1 MEVSFERSFGTISDL
16 PPLPP
21 RAETPAM
28 VMFSGGSDSTLLA
41 SMFAEQH
48 TVVHLL
54 TYHHAVM
61 TFAEKSGNAFRMLQ
75 KHYGEDRFVH
85 HILEI
90 SDLMG
95 RIYVKPLARDLK
107 AYGTYALP
115 MCCGSCKLSMH
126 VRSIMYCH
134 EHGIRYAAD
143 GSNAELSE
151 HSPEQ
156 FKPVLSL
163 YRQLYARYGIEYS
176 NPVFDIERSDHR
188 LYDMGITPKRDYKSE
203 KLSHTNQHS
212 CAAGFMLYGFTLGV
226 GLPLLGTSNK
236 KDLATRYIADKIEEY
251 CVPFLDAQLGVQ
263 AN

>member
-1 MEVSFERSFGTISDL
+1 MEACSERSFGTISDL

-21 RAETPAM
+21 RGEAPAL

-41 SMFAEQH
+41 SLFAQQH
-48 TVVHLL
+48 TVVHLV
-54 TYHHAVM
+54 TYHHRVM
-61 TFAEKSGNAFRMLQ
+61 TFAEKSANAFGMLQ
-75 KHYGEDRFVH
+75 KAFGADRFVH
-85 HILEI
+85 RIMDVN
-90 SDLMG
+90 DLMS
-95 RIYVKPLARDLK
+95 RIFVRPLPGDPK
-107 AYGTYALP
+107 KYGTYALP

-126 VRSIMYCH
+126 VRSIMYCR
-134 EHGIRYAAD
+134 EHGIRFAAV

-156 FKPVLSL
+156 FKPVLEL
-163 YRQLYARYGIEYS
+163 YRQLYARYGIDYS

-236 KDLATRYIADKIEEY
+236 KELARRYIGDKIEQY
-251 CVPFLDAQLGVQ
+251 CIPFLDAELGVGT
-263 AN
+263 N

>member
-1 MEVSFERSFGTISDL
+1 
-16 PPLPP
+16 
-21 RAETPAM
+21 
-28 VMFSGGSDSTLLA
+28 MFSGGSDSTLLA
-41 SMFAEQH
+41 SMFAQEH
-48 TVVHLL
+48 TVVHLV

-61 TFAEKSGNAFRMLQ
+61 TFAAKSANAFEMLQ
-75 KHYGEDRFVH
+75 RAFGRGRFVH
-85 HILEI
+85 SIMDI
-90 SDLMG
+90 NDLMG
-95 RIYVKPLARDLK
+95 RIFARPLPRDLK
-107 AYGTYALP
+107 TYGTYALP
-115 MCCGSCKLSMH
+115 MCCGACKLSMH
-126 VRSIMYCH
+126 VRSILYCH

-156 FKPVLSL
+156 FKPVLEL
-163 YRQLYARYGIEYS
+163 YRRMYARYGIEYS

-236 KDLATRYIADKIEEY
+236 KDLATRYIGDKIEHY
-251 CVPFLDAQLGVQ
+251 CIPFLDERLAGAPFGRTAEAAVPAAALAAQP
-263 AN
+263 A